1 MSERWF
7 LAVDLG
13 TGGPKVGA
21 VLPDGHVVFEHL
33 EPVETVVLPGG
44 GAVQDPNGYWQGVR
58 LGVHRLAEA
67 NVIDMGSCAGVGLTG
82 QWAST
87 VPVGE
92 DGKPVGNVML
102 WADSRATKYA
112 QDVIGGPVSGYNP
125 QLLMNWIR
133 YTGGAPSPNG
143 ADPTGHWLWFMNEE
157 PEVYRRTKVFLE
169 PVDYLGLCFTGRAAA
184 SQASMLGSWITDN
197 REGRDGS
204 YVESLVRKSRRDPAK
219 LPELVPTASV
229 LGVVRDDVATDLGI
243 PAGIPVV
250 AGLPDLHT
258 GYLGSGATRE
268 YQSHLAISTTSW
280 VCARVPFKRTDVIRQ
295 MASVPGLT
303 NKWYLIANN
312 HETAGECLKWFR
324 NNVLVSEDGI
334 GVGADQAPS
343 YEALTRAAAT
353 APSGSDGVIF
363 APWLNGER
371 SPVDDR
377 SLRGSW
383 LNLSLTA
390 NRAVMTRAVL
400 EGVAY
405 NARWLYDAV
414 EKFAKE
420 PLPRTRIFGGGAQSD
435 LWCQIHADILDRPVE
450 QVADPNQTNLRGA
463 GLAVRIAL
471 GEITVEDVADLVKV
485 ARTFEPDPASVA
497 VYKPLY
503 DEFTQ
508 LYAQQKKMYHR
519 LRDRAPITA
528 SRAG

>member
-1 MSERWF
+1 MTERWF

-21 VLPDGHVVFEHL
+21 VMPDGHVAFEHL
-33 EPVETVVLPGG
+33 ELVETVVLPGG
-44 GAVQDPNGYWQGVR
+44 GAVQDPTRYWSGVR
-58 LGVHRLAEA
+58 AGVAKLAESG
-67 NVIDMGSCAGVGLTG
+67 VVSMQHCAGVGLTG

-87 VPVGE
+87 VPVGD

-102 WADSRATKYA
+102 WADSRAAKYA
-112 QDVIGGPVSGYNP
+112 QEVVGGPVSGYNP
-125 QLLMNWIR
+125 QALMNWIR

-157 PEVYRRTKVFLE
+157 PEIYRKTKVFLE

-184 SQASMLGSWITDN
+184 TQASMLGSWLTDN

-204 YVESLVRKSRRDPAK
+204 YVDSLVRKSRRDPAK
-219 LPELVPTASV
+219 LPELIPTGSV
-229 LGVVRDDVATDLGI
+229 LGVVKDDVAAEFGI

-268 YQSHLAISTTSW
+268 FQTHFSISTTAW

-324 NNVLVSEDGI
+324 NNVLVGSDGI
-334 GVGADQAPS
+334 GVDAAAAPS
-343 YEALTRAAAT
+343 YDALTAASAKVP
-353 APSGSDGVIF
+353 AGSDGVLF

-377 SLRGSW
+377 ALRGSW
-383 LNLSLTA
+383 LNLSLNST
-390 NRAVMTRAVL
+390 RATMTRAVL

-405 NARWLYDAV
+405 NARWLYEAV
-414 EKFAKE
+414 EKFAKQ
-420 PLPRTRIFGGGAQSD
+420 PLPRARIFGGGAQSD
-435 LWCQIHADILDRPVE
+435 LWCQIHADILNRPIE

-471 GEITVEDVADLVKV
+471 GEITVDQVSDLVRV
-485 ARTFEPDPASVA
+485 AQTFEPNPANVA
-497 VYKPLY
+497 VYQPLY
-503 DEFTQ
+503 EEFTQ

-519 LRDRAPITA
+519 LRDRVPVSPT
-528 SRAG
+528 RAG